1 MPGPPGALTVFPS
14 GAVYVK
20 LHVIGAS
27 VTTEPSARLVVPF
40 KRITS
45 PVRSVVSGILS
56 SSVATGF
63 AITVYA
69 FVALTP
75 SASAV
80 IVTAPALTAVTL
92 PKRSTVATD
101 GSEERHAGTRPD
113 RADPSA
119 CAPVAQWANVSP
131 V

>member
-14 GAVYVK
+14 GATYAK

-27 VTTEPSARLVVPF
+27 VTTEPSARFVAPF
-40 KRITS
+40 RRMTS
-45 PVRSVVSGILS
+45 PVRSVVSGILGS
-56 SSVATGF
+56 SDATGL
-63 AITVYA
+63 AATVYA

-80 IVTAPALTAVTL
+80 IVTAPVLTAVTL
-92 PKRSTVATD
+92 PNRSTVATA
-101 GSEERHAGTRPD
+101 GSDERHAGTRPV
-113 RADPSA
+113 RAEPSA
-119 CAPVAQWANVSP
+119 CEPVAQCASVSP